1 MASIN
6 KKDQVLL
13 NDKTKNFL
21 NVSNNSY
28 KRKSDFVD
36 TSFHSKNLKAED
48 IEKQRASG
56 LGINQ
61 RDQCLLNDKSKCFMN
76 VDDGFSYGEDDNYET
91 ANLGDSN
98 YDYKQKADD
107 MMKVRRSME

>member
-1 MASIN
+1 MANIN

-21 NVSNNSY
+21 NVSTNTY
-28 KRKSDFVD
+28 TRKADFVD
-36 TSFHSKNLKAED
+36 TSFHSKNLKADD
-48 IEKQRASG
+48 IEKQRSSG

-61 RDQCLLNDKSKCFMN
+61 KDQCFLNDKSKCFMN
-76 VDDGFSYGEDDNYET
+76 VDVGYSYGDDDDFEV

-98 YDYKQKADD
+98 YDYKQTADD
-107 MMKVRRSME
+107 MMKVRNSMK